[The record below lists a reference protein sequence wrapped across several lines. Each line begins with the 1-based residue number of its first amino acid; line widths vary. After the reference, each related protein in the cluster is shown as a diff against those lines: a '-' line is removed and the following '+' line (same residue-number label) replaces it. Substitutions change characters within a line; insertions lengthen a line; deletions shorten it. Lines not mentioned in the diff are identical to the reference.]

1 MKNKQIKQQV
11 NETFNVLNAIEK
23 VEVSHF
29 FKHKVLQKLAVEKQ
43 QKETVFSWFTPSIQF
58 ASLCVILFLNAAT
71 VFYVFTTASNNN
83 EKTSD
88 IELFAQKYALQS
100 ESNLILN

>member
-11 NETFNVLNAIEK
+11 DETFDVLNAIEK
-23 VEVSHF
+23 VEVNHF
-29 FKHKVLQKLAVEKQ
+29 FKHKVLQQLNAEKQ
-43 QKETVFSWFTPSIQF
+43 EKLPVFAWFTPSIQF
-58 ASLCVILFLNAAT
+58 ASLCVILFLNVAT

-100 ESNLILN
+100 ESNLTLN